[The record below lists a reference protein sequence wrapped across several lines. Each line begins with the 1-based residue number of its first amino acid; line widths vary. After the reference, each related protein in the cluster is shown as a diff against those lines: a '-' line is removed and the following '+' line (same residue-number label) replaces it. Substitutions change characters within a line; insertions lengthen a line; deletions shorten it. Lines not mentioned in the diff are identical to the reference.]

1 MDEHTEAMDG
11 VYPLFL
17 SLSLSSLSSSQQGL
31 ITWFSAM
38 EGSGLGGLGLHHFGR
53 LAGSERWV
61 CLDSRGVVVWW
72 RGVVMV
78 GGGWW
83 TAGSGLRGI
92 VC

>member
-1 MDEHTEAMDG
+1 MDEHTEATDG

-17 SLSLSSLSSSQQGL
+17 SLSLSSLFSSQQGL

-38 EGSGLGGLGLHHFGR
+38 EGSGLGGLGLHHFGW
-53 LAGSERWV
+53 LAGSGRRV

-72 RGVVMV
+72 CSD
-78 GGGWW
+78 GGWW
-83 TAGSGLRGI
+83 EVDGGEWVRGI